1 MPSKSKFLIS
11 LQHRMK
17 IITLTC
23 KFEMGRAW
31 NLHVPFLRS
40 SLSVSLLCLS
50 RLWSWKTGEGENVSR
65 FGSIPTVMSGFL
77 YKSLSLLS
85 PLALV
90 LSQPTVQRSH
100 GAFFFFNVNFHT
112 FLCFQNFLSLSWSF
126 VSSVSALFFF
136 FGGDMGVCVLEFQL
150 FQNTFPLM
158 TEMGDGGGMSPAPI
172 ITFPLTLND
181 LVIV

>member
-1 MPSKSKFLIS
+1 M
-11 LQHRMK
+11 
-17 IITLTC
+17 TC
-23 KFEMGRAW
+23 KFEMGRDW

-40 SLSVSLLCLS
+40 SLSVSLLRLS
-50 RLWSWKTGEGENVSR
+50 RLSSWKTGEDENVSR
-65 FGSIPTVMSGFL
+65 LGSIPTVMSGFL
-77 YKSLSLLS
+77 YNSLSLLS

-100 GAFFFFNVNFHT
+100 GAFFLMLIFIRSCVFRIFLVIFH
-112 FLCFQNFLSLSWSF
+112 LSLDHLYRPF
-126 VSSVSALFFF
+126 LPCFFFFF
-136 FGGDMGVCVLEFQL
+136 FGTWVCVLEFQL